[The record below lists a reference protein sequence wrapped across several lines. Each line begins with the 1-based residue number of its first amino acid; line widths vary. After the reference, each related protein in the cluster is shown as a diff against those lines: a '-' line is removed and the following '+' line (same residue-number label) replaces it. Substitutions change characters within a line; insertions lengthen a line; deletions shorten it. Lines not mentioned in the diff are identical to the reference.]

1 MKIFKKRITR
11 LIISITSYLLLIG
24 TYWIC
29 PTMEMGNNIFK
40 NIIILLV
47 GQPILFI
54 LIAGFTVGLIGFFI
68 FLFSAIVY
76 EVFEWIMDGDK

>member
-1 MKIFKKRITR
+1 MFKKRIAR

-29 PTMEMGNNIFK
+29 PTIEMGNNIFE
-40 NIIILLV
+40 NIVILLV

-54 LIAGFTVGLIGFFI
+54 LIGGFTFGMIAFFI
-68 FLFSAIVY
+68 LICSAIVY
-76 EVFEWIMDGDK
+76 RIFKWIMDGDK

>member
-1 MKIFKKRITR
+1 MFKKRITR
-11 LIISITSYLLLIG
+11 LIISIISYLLLIG
-24 TYWIC
+24 TYWIY
-29 PTMEMGNNIFK
+29 PTVEMGNNIFN
-40 NIIILLV
+40 NIAILLI